1 MVAGF
6 NTGPLSKKI
15 MRHEFFLSADLIK
28 TRSFYSY
35 LSDNQHVPHITI
47 TFNIS
52 VFVMNYIKQLQAD
65 KAEALDSARSIEAA
79 INHLISYL
87 SCPKFHV
94 DTRVQVG
101 DVLRDLPPIH
111 NDVAHM
117 AVSPSNVGTNDN
129 NI

>member
-1 MVAGF
+1 
-6 NTGPLSKKI
+6 
-15 MRHEFFLSADLIK
+15 
-28 TRSFYSY
+28 
-35 LSDNQHVPHITI
+35 
-47 TFNIS
+47 
-52 VFVMNYIKQLQAD
+52 MNYIKQLQAD

-101 DVLRDLPPIH
+101 DVLRDLLPIR
-111 NDVAHM
+111 NDVTHM
-117 AVSPSNVGTNDN
+117 AVTLSNGVTNDK